1 MYNVV
6 YLVLYGDAVQEG
18 IPIDTNVHLPYQQE
32 QVPVNLYVSLAMW
45 VQDINFYNTISVH
58 TDRLINCLLLK

>member
-6 YLVLYGDAVQEG
+6 YLVLYGAAVQEG

-32 QVPVNLYVSLAMW
+32 QVPVNLYVSMAMW
-45 VQDINFYNTISVH
+45 V
-58 TDRLINCLLLK
+58 